1 MDHTN
6 RCKLSISCYLLLKN
20 IILCMNK
27 LRELSTVALLKD
39 LPEKKLKKGDVG
51 TVVLELSDKMVE
63 VEFVNTD
70 GTTRLISSVPVEQLI
85 RLNFDPI
92 PA

>member
-1 MDHTN
+1 
-6 RCKLSISCYLLLKN
+6 
-20 IILCMNK
+20 MNK
-27 LRELSTVALLKD
+27 LKELSTVALLKD